1 MKDDQEHTILAVH
14 VRGLDGM
21 CVGCRAWW
29 ARLSPYPCWQVD
41 WATSRQARA
50 SVARFLGGVR

>member
-1 MKDDQEHTILAVH
+1 MSNDDEQRILAVH
-14 VRGLDGM
+14 LPGMDGL

-29 ARLSPYPCWQVD
+29 SRLAPYPCWQVE

-50 SVARFLGGVR
+50 ITARFLRVRA

>member
-1 MKDDQEHTILAVH
+1 MTSEQEQAIVAVH

-21 CVGCRAWW
+21 CAGCRAWW
-29 ARLSPYPCWQVD
+29 SRLTPYPCWQVE

-50 SVARFLGGVR
+50 ITARFLGGVR